1 MKPLPHEQAGYEET
15 ISHNGHRL
23 TPQRREVYDILLA
36 ERDHPTATD
45 VFLRAKAR
53 MPSISLATVYNCLE
67 TLVSCGLARQV
78 NVEREATR
86 YCANLQ
92 EHGHFICQLCG
103 KVHDVPLA
111 SGKRLERAWEL
122 PEGLTVT
129 HSEITLHGHCSVCN
143 HSQIENSQTKI
154 S

>member
-1 MKPLPHEQAGYEET
+1 MKPAEQSGYEET
-15 ISHNGHRL
+15 ISHNGHRH
-23 TPQRREVYDILLA
+23 TPQRREVYDVLLD
-36 ERDHPTATD
+36 ERDHPTATE
-45 VFLRAKAR
+45 VFLRAKKR

-92 EHGHFICQLCG
+92 EHGHFICEQCG
-103 KVHDVPLA
+103 KVQDVPIA
-111 SGKRLERAWEL
+111 AGKRLERVWDL
-122 PEGLTVT
+122 PRGLTVT
-129 HSEITLHGHCSVCN
+129 HSEITLRGTCGNCSKTP
-143 HSQIENSQTKI
+143 NSELRTPKF